1 MNDAERLRHDPAT
14 RWIVGSKAAHGCATS
29 PRQMGRFETRWLA
42 APENLSALADLSG
55 QWIDLVHS
63 RRPPR
68 GIVLDM
74 DSSVSP
80 THGEQEHSVWNG
92 HYECTCYHPLFVFN
106 QIGDLE
112 RCSLRPGNIH
122 SADGWESMIRPVIVR
137 YQGKALQICFR
148 ADAAF
153 AMPGV
158 YDSRSRELFA
168 RWSQRRGKINCIEDQ
183 PCPCGTQQSEILYG
197 STMYRR

>member
-1 MNDAERLRHDPAT
+1 M
-14 RWIVGSKAAHGCATS
+14 
-29 PRQMGRFETRWLA
+29 
-42 APENLSALADLSG
+42 
-55 QWIDLVHS
+55 
-63 RRPPR
+63 
-68 GIVLDM
+68 LDM
-74 DSSVSP
+74 DSSVRP

-106 QIGDLE
+106 QFGDLE

-197 STMYRR
+197 STMYDGRLGRWVH